1 ATSLTHSLTN
11 ISRLVVQSITLYTVH
26 PLVIKTLRTSTRS
39 TTVQARTKKFS
50 IFLLRA
56 SVVMG
61 SFYKTR
67 LR

>member
-1 ATSLTHSLTN
+1 
-11 ISRLVVQSITLYTVH
+11 TVH
-26 PLVIKTLRTSTRS
+26 PLVIKTLRTSTKS
-39 TTVQARTKKFS
+39 TTVQARIKKFS

-56 SVVMG
+56 SVVTG